1 MQKEKSIQ
9 KEKFSSVLLFVVVV
23 GGAMVLGFLSGMLSG
38 ASAGY
43 DGYARPPLTPPDTTF
58 SVVWPVLYFL
68 TGISFYLML
77 TTIVEQKNLAAKR
90 ASIIIWAVQLA
101 LNLMWPFLF
110 FALYLKTVAFIV
122 STVMTVCV
130 LAVVV
135 MDFFYCKP
143 AAWLNIP
150 YLIWLAF
157 ATYLG
162 MYIALYN

>member
-1 MQKEKSIQ
+1 MQKEKSMQ

-23 GGAMVLGFLSGMLSG
+23 GGTMVLGFLSGMLSG

-43 DGYARPPLTPPDTTF
+43 DGYALTPPDTTF

-110 FALYLKTVAFIV
+110 FALDLKTVAFIV

>member
-1 MQKEKSIQ
+1 
-9 KEKFSSVLLFVVVV
+9 
-23 GGAMVLGFLSGMLSG
+23 
-38 ASAGY
+38 
-43 DGYARPPLTPPDTTF
+43 
-58 SVVWPVLYFL
+58 
-68 TGISFYLML
+68 ML

-90 ASIIIWAVQLA
+90 TSIIIWAVQLA

-110 FALYLKTVAFIV
+110 FALDLKTVAFIV

>member
-23 GGAMVLGFLSGMLSG
+23 GGTMVLGFLSGMLSG

-43 DGYARPPLTPPDTTF
+43 DGYARPPPDTTF

-110 FALYLKTVAFIV
+110 FALDLKTVAFIV

-135 MDFFYCKP
+135 MDFFYCKT